1 MTNFGE
7 LPAWARPAAPP
18 ETASQKRKDRKAA
31 KQAEKAQKAERAA
44 STGATSATSS
54 TGTSST
60 GTAVSSEPNPA
71 AAPSRR
77 GRQAAGDGASLGE
90 LPSWA
95 SGKPSGGT
103 ADSGSR
109 RQRQAAVEEPVVEEA
124 PVVQLV
130 LDPDAPVHE
139 EFGRLI
145 TSQQF
150 STKRIEIFEH
160 AAVRIAGPLAPNPA
174 FETLMSISFTRPE
187 EKSRGRFGKIIEKT
201 TAKSYQLL
209 DEQQPMPEACLT
221 IVTDVRTHEIH
232 EAPPSP
238 EGITAGLLLV
248 AAGDLATASPADQA
262 KVFADLLG
270 IAAVGA
276 PIDDVQLPDITGD
289 FERDQVIKMAKGWA
303 PPPPTFA
310 WDTPSTEA
318 TAVDA
323 AAAPV
328 APPPAS
334 APAMPTFDPTPP
346 LGMMEPLVAEIT
358 RAVEE
363 AASTLSAPLQP
374 IAVPPA
380 GVSIGRTAERS
391 PADRLRDLAQ
401 LHRDGLLS
409 DAEFERKRQ
418 ALIDEL

>member
-7 LPAWARPAAPP
+7 LPVWARPPAPP
-18 ETASQKRKDRKAA
+18 ETSSKKRKDRKAA
-31 KQAEKAQKAERAA
+31 KQAEKAEKAA
-44 STGATSATSS
+44 SKGSS
-54 TGTSST
+54 T
-60 GTAVSSEPNPA
+60 AAPA
-71 AAPSRR
+71 AAAGSEPAPASTAGRR
-77 GRQAAGDGASLGE
+77 GRPAAGDGASLGE

-95 SGKPSGGT
+95 GGKPSSDA
-103 ADSGSR
+103 ADSGGR
-109 RQRQAAVEEPVVEEA
+109 RQRQAAVEEPPVEEA

-130 LDPDAPVHE
+130 LDPDAPVHD

-150 STKRIEIFEH
+150 STKRIEIYEH
-160 AAVRIAGPLAPNPA
+160 AAVRIAGPLAPNPS

-187 EKSRGRFGKIIEKT
+187 EKHRGRFSKIIEKT

-232 EAPPSP
+232 EAPPTP
-238 EGITAGLLLV
+238 EGVTAGLLLV
-248 AAGDLATASPADQA
+248 AAGELATSSPADQA
-262 KVFADLLG
+262 KVFAELLG
-270 IAAVGA
+270 VAVVGV
-276 PIDDVQLPDITGD
+276 PTDDVQLPDITGD
-289 FERDQVIKMAKGWA
+289 YERQQVIEMAKGWA
-303 PPPPTFA
+303 PPPPSFA
-310 WDTPSTEA
+310 WDTPSP
-318 TAVDA
+318 TAPA
-323 AAAPV
+323 EPPAPAAPPV
-328 APPPAS
+328 STHGSPTPAAS
-334 APAMPTFDPTPP
+334 TPTYDPTPP
-346 LGMMEPLVAEIT
+346 LGMVEPLVAEIT

-380 GVSIGRTAERS
+380 GVSLGRPAERS

>member
-7 LPAWARPAAPP
+7 LPVWARPPAPP
-18 ETASQKRKDRKAA
+18 ETASKKRKDRKAA
-31 KQAEKAQKAERAA
+31 KRAEKARHAEKAAE
-44 STGATSATSS
+44 TESS
-54 TGTSST
+54 TADAG
-60 GTAVSSEPNPA
+60 AAARSEPAPA
-71 AAPSRR
+71 GAAGRR
-77 GRQAAGDGASLGE
+77 GRQAAGESASLGE

-95 SGKPSGGT
+95 GGKPSAGT
-103 ADSGSR
+103 TDSGSR
-109 RQRQAAVEEPVVEEA
+109 RQRQAAPEEQPEEEA

-150 STKRIEIFEH
+150 STKRIEIYEH
-160 AAVRIAGPLAPNPA
+160 AAVRIAGPLAPNPS

-187 EKSRGRFGKIIEKT
+187 EKHRGRFGKIIEKT

-209 DEQQPMPEACLT
+209 DEQQPMPEACVT

-232 EAPPSP
+232 EAPPTP

-248 AAGDLATASPADQA
+248 AAGELATASPADQA
-262 KVFADLLG
+262 KVFAEQLG
-270 IAAVGA
+270 ITAVDGST
-276 PIDDVQLPDITGD
+276 DDVLLPDTTGD
-289 FERDQVIKMAKGWA
+289 YERQEVVEMAKGWA
-303 PPPPTFA
+303 PPPPPSFA
-310 WDTPSTEA
+310 WDTPSTTVPAPPAA
-318 TAVDA
+318 TSAPL
-323 AAAPV
+323 AAPPT
-328 APPPAS
+328 APT
-334 APAMPTFDPTPP
+334 PTYDPTPP
-346 LGMMEPLVAEIT
+346 LGMVEPLVAEIT

-380 GVSIGRTAERS
+380 GSAFGRSVERS
-391 PADRLRDLAQ
+391 AADRLRDLAQ
-401 LHRDGLLS
+401 LHRDGLIS